1 MENKKEQSAVAS
13 WTTQDTAKMA
23 IVAGLY
29 VAVTLVLSVI
39 SFGAIQLRLSEMFN
53 YLSLYNKRYI
63 VAVTLGVAI
72 ANAFSPLGII
82 DVLVGSISMFL
93 VLVINYAITKRINNM
108 KIKMVITAMTFAI
121 SMFTVAGQL
130 TILYN
135 LPFFYNW
142 LIIGLGELFSMIV
155 GGVMIYWMSKKIDF
169 TK

>member
-13 WTTQDTAKMA
+13 WTTKDTAKMA

-39 SFGAIQLRLSEMFN
+39 SFGTIQLRVSEMFN

-82 DVLVGSISMFL
+82 DVLVGSISTFL
-93 VLVINYAITKRINNM
+93 VLVINDAITKHVKNM
-108 KIKMVITAMTFAI
+108 KIKMVITAIVFAL

-130 TILYN
+130 TILYD

-142 LIIGLGELFSMIV
+142 LIIGIGELFSMTV
-155 GGVMIYWMSKKIDF
+155 GGFIMYWMSKKIDF

>member
-1 MENKKEQSAVAS
+1 MENKREHTAVS
-13 WTTQDTAKMA
+13 WTTKDTAKMA

-29 VAVTLVLSVI
+29 VAVTLVLSVT

-82 DVLVGSISMFL
+82 DVLVGSISTFL
-93 VLVINYAITKRINNM
+93 VLVINYALTKRIKNM
-108 KIKMVITAMTFAI
+108 KVKMVITAISFAI

-130 TILYN
+130 TILYD

-142 LIIGLGELFSMIV
+142 LIIGLGELFSMTV
-155 GGVMIYWMSKKIDF
+155 GGIIIYWMSKKIDF
-169 TK
+169 IK